1 MRFSIETLGCKV
13 NQFETQALE
22 LLLTSRGHTEC
33 APGED
38 CDACII
44 NTCAVTAES
53 GRKSRQAVRRAKKAA
68 PSAVIAVCGCYSQI
82 SPEEA
87 EKLGADLV
95 AGSGDRAAFVEQLEA
110 VCADRQFRS
119 CIDDPM
125 ERSVFESLPTGGLSG
140 RTRAMLKIQDGCCNY
155 CTYCI
160 IPYARGPVR
169 SLPVADAAAE
179 AASLEKTGYKEIVL
193 TGIEI
198 SSYGRDLGDVSLVDA
213 VRAVSETAPGCRI
226 RLGSLEPRTVTEEF
240 ADALMPLENVCR
252 HFHLSLQS
260 GCDATLRRMGRR
272 YDTARYLQSVSI
284 LRDRFPG
291 CGITTDLIVGFP
303 GETDAEFDETMGFIR
318 RCAFSAMH
326 VFPYSPRPGT
336 KAAGMP
342 DQIDRQTKHAR
353 ARIAGEAAR
362 EMKQAFLDSC
372 IGSVQN
378 VLFETESGGWSCGHA
393 GNYAEVAVPGTGLH
407 NAVLDI
413 RITGSKNGMLTGV
426 PAVKTD

>member
-53 GRKSRQAVRRAKKAA
+53 GRKSRQAIRRARKAA

-82 SPEEA
+82 SPEEV
-87 EKLGADLV
+87 EGLGVDLV
-95 AGSGDRAAFVEQLEA
+95 AGSGGRAAFVTRLEA
-110 VCADRQFRS
+110 VYADRVFRKD
-119 CIDDPM
+119 IDDPM
-125 ERSVFESLPTGGLSG
+125 KRREFESLPTGGLSG
-140 RTRAMLKIQDGCCNY
+140 RTRAMLKIQDGCCNF
-155 CTYCI
+155 CTYCV

-169 SLPVADAAAE
+169 SLPLKDTAAE
-179 AASLEKTGYKEIVL
+179 AARLSDAGYREIVV

-198 SSYGRDLGDVSLVDA
+198 SSYGRDLEGASLIDA
-213 VRAVSETAPGCRI
+213 VRAVSEAAPQCRI
-226 RLGSLEPRTVTEEF
+226 RLGSLEPRTVTEDF
-240 ADALMPLENVCR
+240 ADALLPLGNVCR

-272 YDTARYLQSVSI
+272 YDTARFMQSVSI

-291 CGITTDLIVGFP
+291 CGVTTDLIVGFP
-303 GETDAEFDETMGFIR
+303 GETEEEFGETMDFIR

-336 KAAGMP
+336 AAAAMP
-342 DQIDRQTKHAR
+342 DQIEKSVKHER
-353 ARIAGEAAR
+353 ARTAGAAAQD
-362 EMKQAFLDSC
+362 MKRAFLESC
-372 IGSVQN
+372 VGSVQD
-378 VLFETESGGWSCGHA
+378 VLFETGSGGWSQGHA
-393 GNYAEVAVPGTGLH
+393 GNYAEVAVNTSGLH
-407 NAVLDI
+407 NRMLPVL
-413 RITGSKNGMLTGV
+413 ITGVNDDILLGKLT
-426 PAVKTD
+426 

>member
-53 GRKSRQAVRRAKKAA
+53 GRKSRQAIRRARKSA

-82 SPEEA
+82 SPEEV
-87 EKLGADLV
+87 ENLGADLV
-95 AGSGDRAAFVEQLEA
+95 AGSGGRAAFVTQLEA
-110 VCADRQFRS
+110 VYADRVFRRD
-119 CIDDPM
+119 IDDPM
-125 ERSVFESLPTGGLSG
+125 KRRGFESLPTGGLSG
-140 RTRAMLKIQDGCCNY
+140 RTRAMLNIQDGCSNF
-155 CTYCI
+155 CTYCV

-169 SLPVADAAAE
+169 SLPLKDAAAE
-179 AASLEKTGYKEIVL
+179 AVRLRDAGYREIVL

-198 SSYGRDLGDVSLVDA
+198 SSYGRDLENTSLIDA
-213 VRAVSETAPGCRI
+213 VRAVSEAATECRI

-240 ADALMPLENVCR
+240 ADALVPLENVCR

-272 YDTARYLQSVSI
+272 YGTARFMQSVSI

-303 GETDAEFDETMGFIR
+303 GETDGEFGETLDFIR
-318 RCAFSAMH
+318 KCSFSAMH
-326 VFPYSPRPGT
+326 VFPFSPRPGT
-336 KAAGMP
+336 PAASMQ
-342 DQIDRQTKHAR
+342 DQIDKQTKHDR
-353 ARIAGEAAR
+353 ARIAGAAAL
-362 EMKQAFLDSC
+362 EMKRSFLDSC
-372 IGSVQN
+372 RGSVQK
-378 VLFETESGGWSCGHA
+378 VLFETESGGRSRGHA
-393 GNYAEVAVPGTGLH
+393 GNYAEVEVPGTGFH
-407 NAVLDI
+407 NTVLSVM
-413 RITGSKNGMLTGV
+413 ITGVRSGTLTGEV
-426 PAVKTD
+426 VAETD

>member
-53 GRKSRQAVRRAKKAA
+53 GRKSRQAIRRAKKAA

-82 SPEEA
+82 SPEEV
-87 EKLGADLV
+87 EELGVDLIS
-95 AGSGDRAAFVEQLEA
+95 GSGERAAFVTQLEA
-110 VCADRQFRS
+110 VCADRAFRKD
-119 CIDDPM
+119 IDDPM
-125 ERSVFESLPTGGLSG
+125 KRREFESLPTGGLSG
-140 RTRAMLKIQDGCCNY
+140 RTRAMLKIQDGCCNF
-155 CTYCI
+155 CTYCV

-169 SLPVADAAAE
+169 SLPLEDTAAE
-179 AASLEKTGYKEIVL
+179 AARLMEAGYREIVV

-198 SSYGRDLGDVSLVDA
+198 SSYGRDLENVSLIDA
-213 VRAVSETAPGCRI
+213 VRAVSKAAPECRI
-226 RLGSLEPRTVTEEF
+226 RLGSLEPRTVTDDF
-240 ADALMPLENVCR
+240 ADALVPLENVCR

-272 YDTARYLQSVSI
+272 YDTARFMQSVSV

-291 CGITTDLIVGFP
+291 CGLTTDLIVGFP
-303 GETDAEFDETMGFIR
+303 GETEEEFGETMDFIR
-318 RCAFSAMH
+318 GCAFSAMH

-336 KAAGMP
+336 PAADMP
-342 DQIDRQTKHAR
+342 GQISRQTKHER
-353 ARIAGEAAR
+353 ARIAGAAAH
-362 EMKQAFLDSC
+362 EMKRAFLESC

-378 VLFETESGGWSCGHA
+378 VLFETESGGWSRGHA
-393 GNYAEVAVPGTGLH
+393 GNYAEVSVNTSGLH
-407 NAVLDI
+407 NRVLPVL
-413 RITGSKNGMLTGV
+413 ITGVNGDILLGKL
-426 PAVKTD
+426 A